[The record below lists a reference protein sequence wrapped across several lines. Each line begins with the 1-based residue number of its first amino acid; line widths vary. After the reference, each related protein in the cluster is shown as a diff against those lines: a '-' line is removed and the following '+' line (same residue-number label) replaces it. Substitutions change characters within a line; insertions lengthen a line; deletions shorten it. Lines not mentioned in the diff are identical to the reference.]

1 MHSTDGQLVGFIEP
15 KKTVRLGPTHIPGK
29 PVARKSGIRYGRE
42 HLLHIEVFNVISGKA
57 FVCIVMVL
65 FLAAQTATKSVI
77 FFQRSDVRTP
87 GCPQIGWYL
96 SDVLPAI
103 CCLFFWKQACRVL
116 VNLTAS
122 ASRYS

>member
-15 KKTVRLGPTHIPGK
+15 KKIVSLGPTHIPGK
-29 PVARKSGIRYGRE
+29 PVPRKSGIRMAGE
-42 HLLHIEVFNVISGKA
+42 HQLHIEIFIVISGRA
-57 FVCIVMVL
+57 SVCIVMVL
-65 FLAAQTATKSVI
+65 FLAAQTATNSVI
-77 FFQRSDVRTP
+77 FFQRSDVQTA
-87 GCPQIGWYL
+87 GCPQSSWYL

-103 CCLFFWKQACRVL
+103 CRLFFWKQACRVL